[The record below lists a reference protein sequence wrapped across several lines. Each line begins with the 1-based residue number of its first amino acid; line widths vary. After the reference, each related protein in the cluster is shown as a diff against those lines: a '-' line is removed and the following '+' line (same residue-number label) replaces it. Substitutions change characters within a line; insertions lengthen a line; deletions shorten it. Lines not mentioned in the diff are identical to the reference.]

1 MKVLKFSN
9 IPLFGLAEEE
19 EDWWRRGKRCL
30 GGGGAGD
37 PFEKEDTVALMKR
50 RTR

>member
-1 MKVLKFSN
+1 MKVRKFSN

-19 EDWWRRGKRCL
+19 EDWWRGKRCL
-30 GGGGAGD
+30 GGRGGGD
-37 PFEKEDTVALMKR
+37 PYEKEDTVALMKR